1 MKTKLPYFA
10 LIGLLTACGGG
21 GGDGGGSS
29 AGSADSGS
37 PSTTPADASTTED
50 DVTLRSM
57 SDLSIADGFSFN
69 PVMGHSLDVDISA
82 YSTERAY
89 VSVYGEYVE
98 NGDGSYSPNYNSRI
112 SSSSLDNGTVSLDF
126 CVSEAQQYV
135 LAEVWF
141 YDGSAPIQEI
151 LDTSSMSIIQ

>member
-37 PSTTPADASTTED
+37 PSTTPADVSTTED

-135 LAEVWF
+135 LAEGVV
-141 YDGSAPIQEI
+141 
-151 LDTSSMSIIQ
+151 L